1 LELAWVWRR
10 MGREGEDGVED
21 GRAFLNVAPLRRE
34 EFLLGGAASREDLAA
49 ASGEE
54 EEGISV
60 IQEGFQPKTNSK
72 LRDSR
77 LTDSL
82 R

>member
-1 LELAWVWRR
+1 

-49 ASGEE
+49 AAGEEE